1 MLTILLL
8 IFIIVI
14 FIKIYFLLFMAA
26 VVHQKMIENVQ
37 KFQPYFS
44 IKMCILFIKH
54 LQTSFFVHWM
64 Y

>member
-26 VVHQKMIENVQ
+26 VVHQKMIENVYLEN
-37 KFQPYFS
+37 KANFHFMTTFFLFQ
-44 IKMCILFIKH
+44 
-54 LQTSFFVHWM
+54 
-64 Y
+64 